1 MADPAGPAAPNPVL
15 VEAERG
21 GFVERAHRGA
31 VAVADASGAIVLAF
45 GDAARRIL
53 PRSSIK
59 LLQALPLVESGAA
72 DAARLDA
79 RRLALAC
86 ASHQGSARHAGLVA
100 AWLADLGLSAA
111 DLECGPQPPSDAAT
125 RAALRAAGERPSA
138 LHNNCSGKHAGFL
151 TLARR
156 LGAPTAGYVGVDHP
170 VQRAVAEA
178 FAEATGEAAP
188 LGWAVDGCSAP
199 NFAAS
204 LAAVARAMARVA
216 RPEAGCGAG
225 VRARA
230 AARLRDAMAAHPFEV
245 AGEGRDCTELIEAAA
260 GGVVVKTGAEGCFTG
275 ILPGPGLGFAVKI
288 DDGDGVAAASV
299 AAALL
304 VRLGAAD
311 ARDPRVARRLAPEIR
326 NRRDILVGRVAP
338 TAILRSG

>member
-1 MADPAGPAAPNPVL
+1 MADAADPAL
-15 VEAERG
+15 VEARRG
-21 GFVERAHRGA
+21 DFVERVHRGA
-31 VAVADASGAIVLAF
+31 AAVADASGAVVLAL
-45 GDAARRIL
+45 GDVDRRIL

-59 LLQALPLVESGAA
+59 LLQALPLIESGAA
-72 DAARLDA
+72 DAARLDD

-86 ASHQGSARHAGLVA
+86 ASHQGSARHASQVA
-100 AWLADLGLSAA
+100 DWLGEMGLSAG
-111 DLECGPQPPSDAAT
+111 DLECGPQPPSDGAT

-156 LGAPTAGYVGVDHP
+156 LRAPTAGYVGFDHP

-178 FAEATGEAAP
+178 FAEATDEAAP

-204 LAAVARAMARVA
+204 LAGIARAMARVA
-216 RPEAGCGAG
+216 RPETGFGAG

-245 AGEGRDCTELIEAAA
+245 AGEGRACTDLIEACA
-260 GGVVVKTGAEGCFTG
+260 GRAVVKTGAEGCFTG
-275 ILPGPGLGFAVKI
+275 ILTDRGLGFAVKI
-288 DDGDGVAAASV
+288 DDGDGEAAACV

-304 VRLGAAD
+304 VRFGAAD
-311 ARDPRVARRLAPEIR
+311 ARDPRVARRLSPEIR

-338 TAILRSG
+338 TAILSGS